1 VTREA
6 PLITLIVQMTEEI
19 ELIYSRLVAD
29 EKLKSGTPYER
40 LAAITFHLL
49 TQKTTVHDL
58 ILRGESAVGHQI
70 DVTVGEGEDRQ
81 RILIECKDYS
91 EPVGL
96 EKVRSFWA
104 VVDDLKP
111 DAAFMVTTDRFT
123 EDAAKFA
130 VAKGIT
136 AAVLRPPRDEDWNGI
151 VKRIELTIDMLVP
164 LDDPQMR
171 WQADHSTTDEA
182 IAAAPRGV
190 ARTDEMYLVDE
201 VGNRRPAKPE
211 IEAAIA
217 PPLDFDGEYEATFCF
232 PEPTWLQVGDESP
245 VKVLA
250 FASRQGWGHAEQ
262 KVVVGV
268 GIEGL
273 NAELVLRSLDG
284 SIHRMFSNRDLQRWT
299 FDAGGTVV
307 PRYQFDR

>member
-1 VTREA
+1 
-6 PLITLIVQMTEEI
+6 MTEEI
-19 ELIYSRLVAD
+19 ELIYNRLVAD

-40 LAAITFHLL
+40 LAAITFRLL
-49 TQKTTVHDL
+49 TQRTTVHNL
-58 ILRGESAVGHQI
+58 TLRGESTVGHQI
-70 DVTVGEGEDRQ
+70 DVTVGEGEDRR

-91 EPVGL
+91 KAVGL

-130 VAKGIT
+130 AAKGIT

-164 LDDPQMR
+164 LGDPQMQ
-171 WQADHSTTDEA
+171 WQADPSTTAEA
-182 IAAAPRGV
+182 IAAAPRGM
-190 ARTDEMYLVDE
+190 ARTDTIYLVDKI
-201 VGNRRPAKPE
+201 GNRRPAKPE
-211 IEAAIA
+211 IEAAIV
-217 PPLDFDGEYEATFCF
+217 PPLDFDGEYETTFRF
-232 PEPTWLQVGDESP
+232 SEPTWLQVGNDSP

-250 FASRQGWGHAEQ
+250 FTSRQSWGHAEK

-268 GIEGL
+268 GVEGL
-273 NAELVLRSLDG
+273 TAELVLRSLDG
-284 SIHRMFSNRDLQRWT
+284 SIHRMFSNHDLQRWT
-299 FDAGGTVV
+299 FDAEGRVV
-307 PRYQFDR
+307 PRNEFDR

>member
-1 VTREA
+1 
-6 PLITLIVQMTEEI
+6 MTKEI

-40 LAAITFHLL
+40 LAAITFRLL
-49 TQKTTVHDL
+49 TKRTTVHNL
-58 ILRGESAVGHQI
+58 TLRGESTVGHQI

-91 EPVGL
+91 GPVGL

-104 VVDDLKP
+104 VVDDLRP

-136 AAVLRPPRDEDWNGI
+136 AAVLRPPRGEDWNGI

-164 LDDPQMR
+164 LGDPKMQ
-171 WQADHSTTDEA
+171 WKADPLTPDE
-182 IAAAPRGV
+182 IVAAAPRGV
-190 ARTDEMYLVDE
+190 ARTDAMYLVDDA
-201 VGNRRPAKPE
+201 GRRRPAQPE
-211 IEAAIA
+211 IEDAIA
-217 PPLDFDGEYEATFCF
+217 PPLDFDGEYETTFEF
-232 PEPTWLQVGDESP
+232 PEPTWLQVGNSSP

-250 FASRQGWGHAEQ
+250 FTSRQTWGHAEE

-268 GIEGL
+268 GVEGL

-284 SIHRMFSNRDLQRWT
+284 SIHRMFSNHDLQRWT
-299 FDAGGTVV
+299 FDAKGKVV
-307 PRYQFDR
+307 PRNEFDR